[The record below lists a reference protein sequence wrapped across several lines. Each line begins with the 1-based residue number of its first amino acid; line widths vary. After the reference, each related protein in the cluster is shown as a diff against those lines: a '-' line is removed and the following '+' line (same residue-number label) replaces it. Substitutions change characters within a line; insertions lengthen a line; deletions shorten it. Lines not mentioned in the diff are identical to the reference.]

1 MSGRLT
7 LVGPSQEMSLTM
19 GVLSREG
26 SWEAPASGCHQ
37 LSYRVGRYEMG
48 VGGEC
53 KTEAGDGKSS

>member
-1 MSGRLT
+1 
-7 LVGPSQEMSLTM
+7 M